1 MALMLRLSSSQ
12 SELTE
17 RQILEERSDKGDDG
31 HLYGGFARCNI
42 RVVLRVCTMVRACVP
57 GQGGIGIM
65 TVVIIATLFLFLYLI
80 YALIHPEKF

>member
-1 MALMLRLSSSQ
+1 MALMVRWNSSQ
-12 SELTE
+12 AELTK
-17 RQILEERSDKGDDG
+17 RQKLEERSDKGDDG
-31 HLYGGFARCNI
+31 HLYGGCTRCNI
-42 RVVLRVCTMVRACVP
+42 RVVQRVCTMVRACVP